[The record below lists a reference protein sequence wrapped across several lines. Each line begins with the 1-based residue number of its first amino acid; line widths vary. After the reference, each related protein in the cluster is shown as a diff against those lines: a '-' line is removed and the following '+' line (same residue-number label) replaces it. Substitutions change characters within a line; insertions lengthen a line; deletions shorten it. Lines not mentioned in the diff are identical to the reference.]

1 MEQTK
6 RRRGRP
12 PVDRRRVPMTMR
24 VTPRLHDEILARSE
38 ATGRSITQEA
48 ELLLEQAMTAE
59 KTLGSKAWRA
69 IIAVAINIVHAAE
82 TLSDAPDIDTALEEP
97 AVFQVGLTDAIIAL
111 VRQWPGNPT
120 IADIDRVLAIARER
134 IEQNME
140 RDQ

>member
-1 MEQTK
+1 
-6 RRRGRP
+6 
-12 PVDRRRVPMTMR
+12 MTMR

-59 KTLGSKAWRA
+59 KTMGSKAWRA
-69 IIAVAINIVHAAE
+69 VIVVAISLVYAAE
-82 TLSDAPDIDTALEEP
+82 TLSSEPDIDTALADP
-97 AVFQVGLTDAIIAL
+97 TVFEAGLTDAIAAL

-120 IADIDRVLAIARER
+120 LADIDRVLAAAHKR

-140 RDQ
+140 SSR